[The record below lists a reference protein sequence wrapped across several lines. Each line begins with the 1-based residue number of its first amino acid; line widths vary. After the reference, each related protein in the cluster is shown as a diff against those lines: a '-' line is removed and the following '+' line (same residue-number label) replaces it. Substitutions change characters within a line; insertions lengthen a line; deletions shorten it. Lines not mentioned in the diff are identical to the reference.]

1 MKQEPTEANLGSQ
14 QESPYLQ
21 VWGGSQHQGIPRVV
35 CDTFFGKP
43 EWGEAPEPWR
53 PCQDCGWPCNQHSLP
68 HCPAELIVAGQS
80 YLCDLHAPHDGVP
93 HINDRMAASWK

>member
-1 MKQEPTEANLGSQ
+1 M
-14 QESPYLQ
+14 
-21 VWGGSQHQGIPRVV
+21 VV